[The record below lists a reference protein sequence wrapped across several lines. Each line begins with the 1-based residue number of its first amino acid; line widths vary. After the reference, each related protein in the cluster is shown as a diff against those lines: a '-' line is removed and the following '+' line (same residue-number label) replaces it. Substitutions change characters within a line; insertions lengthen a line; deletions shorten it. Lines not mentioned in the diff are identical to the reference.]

1 MYSHRYS
8 LFMELTSMFTVFMIS
23 DAFLFSFILLLKKK
37 TQKFEVAILINYSE
51 IQIALVLTWQ
61 EDCLRA
67 LNW

>member
-1 MYSHRYS
+1 
-8 LFMELTSMFTVFMIS
+8 MFTVFMIS

-37 TQKFEVAILINYSE
+37 TQTFEVAILINYSE